1 MNLLYRQ
8 FSYSFA
14 VFMQLRW
21 ILSTHVFGIRGV
33 SVTKI
38 YQSNVIH
45 HAVREGILSAMGVL
59 EVK

>member
-1 MNLLYRQ
+1 
-8 FSYSFA
+8 
-14 VFMQLRW
+14 MQLRW